1 LTNAGDQPVREKEID
16 VKKDKTENSVASHCY
31 LAVCSSDAK
40 FMGRLVNWLNAQSV
54 EHGSTV
60 IRVHDMDPYEEV
72 DLLRAQI
79 EGMTIR
85 LHDAE
90 RSAR

>member
-1 LTNAGDQPVREKEID
+1 MTTSSFTICSSDTKFMSRLIKWLDSQE
-16 VKKDKTENSVASHCY
+16 VKKD
-31 LAVCSSDAK
+31 
-40 FMGRLVNWLNAQSV
+40 
-54 EHGSTV
+54 STV

-90 RSAR
+90 QKLRQNDDNP

>member
-1 LTNAGDQPVREKEID
+1 MPTTID
-16 VKKDKTENSVASHCY
+16 ASY
-31 LAVCSSDAK
+31 LAVHSTDTK
-40 FMGRLVNWLNAQSV
+40 FMCRLIDWLNSQPV
-54 EHGSTV
+54 EAGSTV

-85 LHDAE
+85 IRDLE
-90 RSAR
+90 EMI